1 MTMKHWT
8 FRTTL
13 STLVVLLAAGP
24 ELAQAQDAG
33 ALHVS
38 SASFADGRNMPQ
50 RLTCDG
56 PDVSPDIQW
65 SAAPART
72 QSYAI
77 VMDDPDAQ
85 GFTHWLAYNIP
96 ANTHDL
102 SEGAS
107 TPSKRLDVMGEGANS
122 FGHAGYGGPC
132 PPEGS
137 AHHYVFQVYALDV
150 NPNLPA
156 GLSEEQLMVAMQG
169 HVLAKGQITGLYARG
184 GE

>member
-1 MTMKHWT
+1 MTVKHWT
-8 FRTTL
+8 SRTTFSAL
-13 STLVVLLAAGP
+13 IVLLAASTAC
-24 ELAQAQDAG
+24 AQAQT
-33 ALHVS
+33 LHVS
-38 SASFADGRNMPQ
+38 STSFADGRNMPQ

-77 VMDDPDAQ
+77 VMDDPDAPQ

-107 TPSKRLDVMGEGANS
+107 TPSKRLDHAGEGANS

-132 PPEGS
+132 PPEGN

-150 NPNLPA
+150 NPDLPA
-156 GLSEEQLMVAMQG
+156 GQSEEQLMAAIQG